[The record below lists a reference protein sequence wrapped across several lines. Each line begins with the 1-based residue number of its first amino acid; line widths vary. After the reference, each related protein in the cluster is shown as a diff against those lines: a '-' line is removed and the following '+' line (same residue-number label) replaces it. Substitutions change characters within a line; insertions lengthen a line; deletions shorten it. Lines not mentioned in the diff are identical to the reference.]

1 MWSWPGSWL
10 HPSVRVQ
17 KKNGGPSPIA
27 LSTYKLNITSSDL
40 HTPMSVPELSP
51 AVIQE
56 LLPHLLPPSP
66 LPQPL
71 LSKSLLQR
79 LTYLPPSPS
88 DLDAHLS
95 PFPSSEEQPISS
107 RLRELSRGHRWSE
120 KQYAREGEDVF
131 ARMIV
136 EREEGGEGVEVW
148 FEWEG
153 GSEGSEGR
161 GWVYHSARIPS
172 TSEHIWF
179 SSPAL
184 LPPPVHYMPEPSH
197 DEADDPYAAPAGYW
211 SAFDDEPLF
220 DTKEPGYESDHV
232 GAEDAYWAQYSRPA
246 TAPITPGTHT
256 PGLYH
261 AHSESN
267 PHNVPHPHAHN
278 GLASYFQKTRPDVSQ
293 EQLKSIDET
302 AVKLHESLT
311 QLGLHPQNGGLAL
324 ASLSLEPKGIWRE
337 TGDDV
342 RAKIAGKIGSG
353 LNNIWRQFVGQSEG
367 EEKEEKAMAWL
378 RLAQPVVDPLACP
391 IAINR
396 SLNSERVV
404 AKLEVLKDMYELLN
418 EAEEEQGFWRMVEG
432 VIRKSSGEEEGM
444 EDEVTRQQM
453 YYE

>member
-1 MWSWPGSWL
+1 
-10 HPSVRVQ
+10 
-17 KKNGGPSPIA
+17 
-27 LSTYKLNITSSDL
+27 
-40 HTPMSVPELSP
+40 MSVPELSP

-66 LPQPL
+66 LPQHL

-95 PFPSSEEQPISS
+95 PFPSSKEQPIST

-120 KQYAREGEDVF
+120 KQYVREDEDIF

-136 EREEGGEGVEVW
+136 EREEGGEGVEVL

-161 GWVYHSARIPS
+161 GWVYHSARLPS
-172 TSEHIWF
+172 ISERNWVA
-179 SSPAL
+179 SPAL
-184 LPPPVHYMPEPSH
+184 LPPPISAVPKSSY
-197 DEADDPYAAPAGYW
+197 DDADDPYAAPAGYW
-211 SAFDDEPLF
+211 SAFDDEPLS
-220 DTKEPGYESDHV
+220 DIKEPGYESDHV
-232 GAEDAYWAQYSRPA
+232 GAEDDYWAQYSRPA

-267 PHNVPHPHAHN
+267 ANNVPHPHAHN
-278 GLASYFQKTRPDVSQ
+278 GLASYFQKTRPSVSQ
-293 EQLKSIDET
+293 ERLKDIDET

-311 QLGLHPQNGGLAL
+311 KLGLDPQNGGLTL

-342 RAKIAGKIGSG
+342 RAKVAGKIGSG
-353 LNNIWRQFVGQSEG
+353 LNDIWRQFVGESEG
-367 EEKEEKAMAWL
+367 EEKEEKAMEWL
-378 RLAQPVVDPLACP
+378 RLARPVVDPLASP

-396 SLNSERVV
+396 NLNGEKVV

-432 VIRKSSGEEEGM
+432 VIRKSSEEEGM

>member
-1 MWSWPGSWL
+1 
-10 HPSVRVQ
+10 
-17 KKNGGPSPIA
+17 
-27 LSTYKLNITSSDL
+27 
-40 HTPMSVPELSP
+40 MSVPELSP

-95 PFPSSEEQPISS
+95 PFPSSEEQPIST
-107 RLRELSRGHRWSE
+107 RLRELSRGHRLSE
-120 KQYAREGEDVF
+120 KQYVREGEDIF

-161 GWVYHSARIPS
+161 GWVYHSARLPS
-172 TSEHIWF
+172 ISEHNWVA
-179 SSPAL
+179 SPAL
-184 LPPPVHYMPEPSH
+184 LPPLISAVPESPY
-197 DEADDPYAAPAGYW
+197 DEADNPYAAPAGYW
-211 SAFDDEPLF
+211 SAFDDEPLS
-220 DTKEPGYESDHV
+220 DTKEPGYESDHI

-267 PHNVPHPHAHN
+267 AHNVPHPHAHN
-278 GLASYFQKTRPDVSQ
+278 GLASYFQKTGPPVSQ
-293 EQLKSIDET
+293 ERLKDIDET

-311 QLGLHPQNGGLAL
+311 KLGLDPQNGGLTL

-342 RAKIAGKIGSG
+342 RAKVAGKIGSG
-353 LNNIWRQFVGQSEG
+353 LNDIWRQFVGESEG
-367 EEKEEKAMAWL
+367 EEKEEKAMEWL
-378 RLAQPVVDPLACP
+378 RLARPVVDPLASP

-396 SLNSERVV
+396 NLKGEKVV

-432 VIRKSSGEEEGM
+432 VIRKSSEEEGM